1 MKQYVIRLSAV
12 TCVITLLALPLSA
25 RAQVVPDENTCFERM
40 ASDMVK
46 IHDEWRSRLFGSRRG
61 TDGTIIA
68 LTGGEVDEVRKGIFE
83 TKGRMTSEFIEPI
96 MESYRVYRCRT
107 LAVCEITA
115 QSFGINGGNFDL
127 KILGCAQRNV
137 ERYGECYFA
146 GEAETTTG
154 SGKQQEAATSTLR
167 RCQDLATETL
177 AGERAIV
184 RLAVAYDTGYRSL
197 LQLAGMVDW
206 MLEGFPTETVKAI
219 SNMVNMLGKLHQIPC
234 FIGQCDNPDTDSLTP

>member
-1 MKQYVIRLSAV
+1 M
-12 TCVITLLALPLSA
+12 TTLLALPMSVH
-25 RAQVVPDENTCFERM
+25 AQVVKDENTCFKRI
-40 ASDMVK
+40 ASEMVS
-46 IHDEWRSRLFGSRRG
+46 IHDEWRSRLFGSREDS
-61 TDGTIIA
+61 DGTIIS
-68 LTGGEVDEVRKGIFE
+68 LTGGEVDEVRAGIFE
-83 TKGRMTSEFIEPI
+83 TKGRLTSEFIEPI

-115 QSFGINGGNFDL
+115 RSFDVDGGDFDL
-127 KILGCAQRNV
+127 KILGCAERNI

-146 GEAETTTG
+146 GVAETTSG

-177 AGERAIV
+177 AGERAVV
-184 RLAVAYDTGYRSL
+184 RLAVAYDAGYRSL

-219 SNMVNMLGKLHQIPC
+219 SDMVNMLGKLHQIPC